1 MSAVLKLLL
10 LRKFWLQVIFALTL
24 MLLLIAQVPAQG
36 AENKTTGKQS
46 APSSEYVTIQWTD
59 LLPQDEVDILSN
71 PPSYIN
77 DIEDG
82 SAEDQLNS
90 PMNNSIVVEMEDR
103 YQQAL
108 VSTRVKS
115 EMDGRAVR
123 IPGFIV
129 PIEFNGEQT
138 ITEFFL
144 VPYFGACL
152 HMPPPPPNQIIYV
165 KSAEGLKLEALYYP
179 FWISGDLKASM
190 VENDMATAAYSM
202 EMNNYEAYQQE

>member
-1 MSAVLKLLL
+1 MLL

-24 MLLLIAQVPAQG
+24 MPLLIAQVL
-36 AENKTTGKQS
+36 AESVDNKTTENQG
-46 APSSEYVTIQWTD
+46 APSNEYVTIQWTD
-59 LLPQDEVDILSN
+59 LLPQDEIDILSN

-82 SAEDQLNS
+82 SAEDQLGS
-90 PMNNSIVVEMEDR
+90 SMNNSIVIEMEDR

-152 HMPPPPPNQIIYV
+152 HMPPPAPNQIIYV
-165 KSAEGLKLEALYYP
+165 KSATGLKLEALYYP
-179 FWISGDLKASM
+179 FWISGDLKASL

-202 EMNNYEAYQQE
+202 EMANYEAYQRE

>member
-24 MLLLIAQVPAQG
+24 MPLLIAQVPAQG
-36 AENKTTGKQS
+36 AENKTTGKQG

-71 PPSYIN
+71 PPDYLN

-202 EMNNYEAYQQE
+202 EMDNYEAYQQE

>member
-1 MSAVLKLLL
+1 MP
-10 LRKFWLQVIFALTL
+10 
-24 MLLLIAQVPAQG
+24 LLIAQVPAQG
-36 AENKTTGKQS
+36 AENKTTGKQG
-46 APSSEYVTIQWTD
+46 APPSEYVTIKWTE
-59 LLPQDEVDILSN
+59 LPPQDEVDILSN
-71 PPSYIN
+71 PPDYLN

-90 PMNNSIVVEMEDR
+90 PMNNSIVVEMEER

-129 PIEFNGEQT
+129 PIEFSGEQT

-202 EMNNYEAYQQE
+202 EMGNYEAYQQE

>member
-1 MSAVLKLLL
+1 MLL

-24 MLLLIAQVPAQG
+24 MPLLIAQVLAES
-36 AENKTTGKQS
+36 AENKTTENQG
-46 APSSEYVTIQWTD
+46 APSGEYVTIQWTD
-59 LLPQDEVDILSN
+59 LLPQDEIDILSN

-82 SAEDQLNS
+82 SAEDQLGGS
-90 PMNNSIVVEMEDR
+90 MNNSIVVEMEDR

-152 HMPPPPPNQIIYV
+152 HMPPPAPNQIIYV
-165 KSAEGLKLEALYYP
+165 KSATGLKLEALYYP
-179 FWISGDLKASM
+179 FWISGDLKASL

-202 EMNNYEAYQQE
+202 EMDSYETYQPE

>member
-1 MSAVLKLLL
+1 MP
-10 LRKFWLQVIFALTL
+10 
-24 MLLLIAQVPAQG
+24 LLIAQVLAES
-36 AENKTTGKQS
+36 AENKTTENQG
-46 APSSEYVTIQWTD
+46 APSGEYVTIQWTD
-59 LLPQDEVDILSN
+59 LLPQDEIDILSN

-82 SAEDQLNS
+82 SAEDQLGGS
-90 PMNNSIVVEMEDR
+90 MNNSIVVEMEDR

-152 HMPPPPPNQIIYV
+152 HMPPPAPNQIIYV
-165 KSAEGLKLEALYYP
+165 KSATGLKLEALYYP
-179 FWISGDLKASM
+179 FWISGDLKASL

-202 EMNNYEAYQQE
+202 EMDSYETYQPE

>member
-24 MLLLIAQVPAQG
+24 MPLLIAQVPAQG
-36 AENKTTGKQS
+36 AENKTTGKQG
-46 APSSEYVTIQWTD
+46 ALSSEYVTIQWTD

-71 PPSYIN
+71 PPDYLN

-129 PIEFNGEQT
+129 PIEFNGDQT

>member
-1 MSAVLKLLL
+1 MLL

-24 MLLLIAQVPAQG
+24 MPLLIAQVLAES
-36 AENKTTGKQS
+36 AENKTTENQG
-46 APSSEYVTIQWTD
+46 APSGEYVTIQWTD
-59 LLPQDEVDILSN
+59 LLPQDEIDILSN

-82 SAEDQLNS
+82 SAEDQLGGS
-90 PMNNSIVVEMEDR
+90 MNNSIVVEMEDR

>member
-24 MLLLIAQVPAQG
+24 MPLLIAQVPAQG
-36 AENKTTGKQS
+36 AENKTTGKQG
-46 APSSEYVTIQWTD
+46 ALSSEYVTIQWTD

-71 PPSYIN
+71 PPDYLN

-202 EMNNYEAYQQE
+202 EMVNYEAYQQE

>member
-1 MSAVLKLLL
+1 MP
-10 LRKFWLQVIFALTL
+10 
-24 MLLLIAQVPAQG
+24 LLIAQVPAQG
-36 AENKTTGKQS
+36 AENKTTGKQG

-108 VSTRVKS
+108 VSTRVS
-115 EMDGRAVR
+115 
-123 IPGFIV
+123 
-129 PIEFNGEQT
+129 Q
-138 ITEFFL
+138 L
-144 VPYFGACL
+144 Q
-152 HMPPPPPNQIIYV
+152 H
-165 KSAEGLKLEALYYP
+165 
-179 FWISGDLKASM
+179 
-190 VENDMATAAYSM
+190 
-202 EMNNYEAYQQE
+202 

>member
-1 MSAVLKLLL
+1 MLL

-24 MLLLIAQVPAQG
+24 MPLLIAQVLAES
-36 AENKTTGKQS
+36 AENKTTENQG
-46 APSSEYVTIQWTD
+46 APSGEYVTIQWTD
-59 LLPQDEVDILSN
+59 LLPQDEIDILSN

-82 SAEDQLNS
+82 SAEDQLGS
-90 PMNNSIVVEMEDR
+90 SMNNSIVIEMEDR

-152 HMPPPPPNQIIYV
+152 HMPPPAPNQIIYV
-165 KSAEGLKLEALYYP
+165 TSATGLKLEALYYP
-179 FWISGDLKASM
+179 FWISGDLKASL

-202 EMNNYEAYQQE
+202 EMANYEAYQRE

>member
-1 MSAVLKLLL
+1 
-10 LRKFWLQVIFALTL
+10 
-24 MLLLIAQVPAQG
+24 
-36 AENKTTGKQS
+36 
-46 APSSEYVTIQWTD
+46 
-59 LLPQDEVDILSN
+59 
-71 PPSYIN
+71 
-77 DIEDG
+77 
-82 SAEDQLNS
+82 
-90 PMNNSIVVEMEDR
+90 
-103 YQQAL
+103 
-108 VSTRVKS
+108 
-115 EMDGRAVR
+115 MDGRAVR

>member
-1 MSAVLKLLL
+1 MLL